1 MKRSEFLQSL
11 GIGGMGLILPKNLLS
26 KSSIKIYD
34 NYVRGMQHYDY
45 QKVKQNIKEGDELI
59 LAREQENI
67 HDAFAV
73 QVFYKELKLGYLPAY
88 ENIVIANML
97 DANAELSAKVS
108 YHKEESNSY
117 KMETLG
123 VEIYAELIRPTQQL
137 ITELQNKRADEV
149 IDVYRKGYFAEV

>member
-1 MKRSEFLQSL
+1 MNRSEFIKSL
-11 GIGGMGLILPKNLLS
+11 GLGASGLILPKNLLARS
-26 KSSIKIYD
+26 NIKIYD
-34 NYVRGMQHYDY
+34 NYVRGLQHYNY
-45 QKVKQNIKEGDELI
+45 QKIKQKIKEGEDLRLI
-59 LAREQENI
+59 REQENL

-97 DANAELSAKVS
+97 DANANLSAKVS
-108 YHKEESNSY
+108 YHKEEGNPY

-123 VEIYAELIRPTQQL
+123 IEIYAEIITPTPQL

-149 IDVYRKGYFAEV
+149 VDIYRKGFKI

>member
-1 MKRSEFLQSL
+1 MKRSEFIKTL
-11 GIGGMGLILPKNLLS
+11 GLGGVGLILPSGLLS
-26 KSSIKIYD
+26 KSFIKIYD

-45 QKVKQNIKEGDELI
+45 QKAKQHIKEGDKLI
-59 LAREQENI
+59 LVREQENI

-73 QVFYKELKLGYLPAY
+73 QVFYKEFKLGYLPAY

-123 VEIYAELIRPTQQL
+123 VEIYAELITPTQQL

-149 IDVYRKGYFAEV
+149 VDIYRKGFKI

>member
-1 MKRSEFLQSL
+1 MKRSEFIKSL
-11 GIGGMGLILPKNLLS
+11 GLGASGLLVPKSLLN

-34 NYVRGMQHYDY
+34 NYIRGMQHYDY
-45 QKVKQNIKEGDELI
+45 QKVKQNIKEGDELTLI
-59 LAREQENI
+59 REQENI

-108 YHKEESNSY
+108 YHNEEENIY

-123 VEIYAELIRPTQQL
+123 IEIYAELITPTQQL
-137 ITELQNKRADEV
+137 ITELQNNRADEIV
-149 IDVYRKGYFAEV
+149 DIYRKGYHL